1 MGKKPYVKNINKG
14 DFYLETKT
22 ISCIAI
28 LKDLN
33 FRNALIYEVR

>member
-1 MGKKPYVKNINKG
+1 MGKKPYVKNLNRG
-14 DFYLETKT
+14 DFYLKIKT
-22 ISCIAI
+22 ISYTAM